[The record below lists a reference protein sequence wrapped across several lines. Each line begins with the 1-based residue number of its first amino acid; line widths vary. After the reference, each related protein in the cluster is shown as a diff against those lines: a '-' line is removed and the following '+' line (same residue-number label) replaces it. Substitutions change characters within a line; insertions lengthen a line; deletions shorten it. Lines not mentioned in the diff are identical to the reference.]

1 MNYLRRTW
9 AEIDISALVHNFNTI
24 RSMTDSKIFSVVK
37 ANAYGHSIELIATAL
52 DKAGTDYFA
61 VSNIEEAKELRSL
74 GIEKP
79 ILILGYT
86 PPEMAEDLRKYD
98 LTQTVFSY
106 EFAEK
111 LNKYAEEASV
121 FVKTHL
127 KLDTG
132 MGRLG
137 FDFRN
142 NGFNDLEEVKKL
154 SALNRLTFLGV
165 FTHFAVADTDP
176 EYTKEQ
182 YNHFVTA
189 VKNLEESGFSFKVK
203 HCCNSAATLNYK
215 NMHLDAVRPGIILYG
230 LTPDC
235 DMDIG
240 TDFKPVMSFKSV
252 VSLVKNVKAGQ
263 TVSYGR
269 TYTFE
274 RDSKIATVTAGYAD
288 GVLRLL
294 SNKGRVLI
302 NGQYANIVGR
312 ICMDQ
317 FCIDVTDIED
327 IKEGDI
333 VTLFGNGLPIEEFA
347 NNADTINYEV
357 VCGLTK
363 RVPKIPINECL

>member
-9 AEIDISALVHNFNTI
+9 AEIDISALVHNFDVI
-24 RSMTDSKIFSVVK
+24 RSMTNAKIFSVVK
-37 ANAYGHSIELIATAL
+37 ANAYGHSVELIATAL
-52 DKAGTDYFA
+52 DKSGTDYFA
-61 VSNIEEAKELRSL
+61 VSNIEEAKELRNL

-86 PPEMAEDLRKYD
+86 PPEKAEELKEYD

-111 LNKYAEEASV
+111 LNKYANKANV

-132 MGRLG
+132 MGRIG

-142 NGFNDLEEVKKL
+142 NGFDDLEEVKKL
-154 SALNRLTFLGV
+154 RTLNHLTFRGV

-176 EYTKEQ
+176 EYTKVQ
-182 YNHFVTA
+182 YNNFITA
-189 VKNLEESGFSFKVK
+189 VNHLEENGFSIKVK
-203 HCCNSAATLNYK
+203 HCCNSAATLK
-215 NMHLDAVRPGIILYG
+215 HKDMHLDAVRPGIILYG
-230 LTPDC
+230 LTPDTC
-235 DMDIG
+235 MDISK
-240 TDFKPVMSFKSV
+240 DFIPVMSFKSV

-269 TYTFE
+269 TYTFN

-288 GVLRLL
+288 GVSRLL
-294 SNKGRVLI
+294 SNKGRVLV

-327 IKEGDI
+327 IKEGDV
-333 VTLFGNGLPIEEFA
+333 VTLFGKGLPVEEFA
-347 NNADTINYEV
+347 KNTDTINYEV
-357 VCGLTK
+357 VCGITK
-363 RVPKIPINECL
+363 RVPKIPVNKCL